1 MGREISQADFHTV
14 DMRVGTIIQVDDFP
28 QALKPAYQL
37 RIDFGDEVGVLKS
50 SAQITYHY
58 KKDDL
63 IGKQVVGVI
72 NFSRKQIASFMSE
85 CLVTGF
91 ADNEGHI
98 VLTSV
103 ERQVPNGAKL
113 I

>member
-1 MGREISQADFHTV
+1 MGREISWEDFHTV
-14 DMRVGTIIQVDDFP
+14 DLRVGTIIQVDDFP
-28 QALKPAYQL
+28 QAHKPAYQL

-58 KKDDL
+58 KKDEL
-63 IGKQVVGVI
+63 MGKQVVGVV

-85 CLVTGF
+85 CLITGF
-91 ADNEGHI
+91 ADDEGHI
-98 VLTSV
+98 VLTAV
-103 ERQVPNGAKL
+103 ERQLPNGSKL

>member
-1 MGREISQADFHTV
+1 M
-14 DMRVGTIIQVDDFP
+14 GTIIQVDDFP
-28 QALKPAYQL
+28 QAHKPAYQL

-58 KKDDL
+58 KKDEL
-63 IGKQVVGVI
+63 MGKQVVGVV

-85 CLVTGF
+85 CLITGF
-91 ADNEGHI
+91 ADDEGHI
-98 VLTSV
+98 VLTAV
-103 ERQVPNGAKL
+103 ERQLPNGSKL

>member
-1 MGREISQADFHTV
+1 MRREISWEDFHTV
-14 DMRVGTIIQVDDFP
+14 DLRVGTIIQVDDFP
-28 QALKPAYQL
+28 QAHKPAYQL

-58 KKDDL
+58 KKDEL
-63 IGKQVVGVI
+63 MGKQVVGVV

-85 CLVTGF
+85 CLITGF
-91 ADNEGHI
+91 ADDEGHI
-98 VLTSV
+98 VLTAV
-103 ERQVPNGAKL
+103 ERQLPNGSKL